1 MVDGRVIYLIQSHKI
16 LTMNIKTDYIQFT
29 SMGHNDII
37 NITDEV
43 TAILKNSYFKE
54 GNVLISAIGSTTG
67 ITTLEYEPGLVNT
80 DVNEMFEL
88 FAPYGKNYRHNLT
101 WGDDNGGA
109 HLRSMLTGTSIT
121 IPFINGELILG
132 TWQQIVF
139 IDFDTRPRSRRVVVQ
154 ITGK

>member
-1 MVDGRVIYLIQSHKI
+1 
-16 LTMNIKTDYIQFT
+16 MNIKTEYLQFVT
-29 SMGHNDII
+29 RGHNDII

-43 TAILKNSYFKE
+43 EGLLKKNYFKE

-67 ITTLEYEPGLVNT
+67 ITTLEYEPGLVNK

-101 WGDDNGGA
+101 WGDDNGAA

-139 IDFDTRPRSRRVVVQ
+139 IDFDTQARSRKVVVQ
-154 ITGK
+154 FSGK